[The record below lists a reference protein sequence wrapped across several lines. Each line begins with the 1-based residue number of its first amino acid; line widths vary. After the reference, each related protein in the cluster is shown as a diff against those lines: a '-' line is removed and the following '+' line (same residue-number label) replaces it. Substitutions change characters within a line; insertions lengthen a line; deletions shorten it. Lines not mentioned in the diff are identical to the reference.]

1 MKNYTTIPVRHNAI
15 QGILFV
21 NLATLLWASNI
32 VVGRTLASSIGPLT
46 LSAARFSL
54 GGLFFALL
62 LFRNTSEEKRPSS
75 PQERWLFFGMALV
88 GVVAFSPLLYLGLRY
103 TTAANAALINGTG
116 PLMTGIL
123 ALVLLREPMSF
134 RQITG
139 ACVAL
144 GGIFLLLSQG
154 SLAFL
159 EGHQINRGDLFV
171 IMGVALWGLYSV
183 LGKMSMRNCS
193 PLKATA
199 ISTFMGLPLLYA
211 LALVELQS
219 FPVQWSL
226 PLFGAV
232 LYVGVG
238 PAALGF
244 YAWNA
249 GVARLGPSGAMVF
262 YNTLPLY
269 GTLLGY
275 FCLGEPL
282 GIFHILG
289 GALIIGGGLWGSL
302 RG

>member
-1 MKNYTTIPVRHNAI
+1 MHAPKITESRHNTLT
-15 QGILFV
+15 GILLV

-32 VVGRTLASSIGPLT
+32 VVGRSLASSIGPLT

-62 LFRNTSEEKRPSS
+62 LFRNPPEEKS
-75 PQERWLFFGMALV
+75 PASPRERWLFLGMALA

-103 TTAANAALINGTG
+103 TTATNAALINGTG
-116 PLMTGIL
+116 PLVTGLL
-123 ALVLLREPMSF
+123 ALMLLRQPMSF

-139 ACVAL
+139 SCIAL
-144 GGIFLLLSQG
+144 GGIALLLSQG

-159 EGHQINRGDLFV
+159 AEHRINRGDFFV
-171 IMGVALWGLYSV
+171 ILGVALWGLYSV
-183 LGKMSMRNCS
+183 LGKMVMRNRS

-199 ISTFMGLPLLYA
+199 ISTFLGLPFLYL
-211 LALVELQS
+211 LALGELQT
-219 FPVQWSL
+219 FPVHWS
-226 PLFGAV
+226 PSLFGAV
-232 LYVGVG
+232 LYVGIG

-249 GVARLGPSGAMVF
+249 GIARLGPSGAMVF

-289 GALIIGGGLWGSL
+289 GTLIIGGGLWGSL
-302 RG
+302 KN

>member
-1 MKNYTTIPVRHNAI
+1 
-15 QGILFV
+15 
-21 NLATLLWASNI
+21 
-32 VVGRTLASSIGPLT
+32 
-46 LSAARFSL
+46 
-54 GGLFFALL
+54 
-62 LFRNTSEEKRPSS
+62 
-75 PQERWLFFGMALV
+75 
-88 GVVAFSPLLYLGLRY
+88 
-103 TTAANAALINGTG
+103 
-116 PLMTGIL
+116 
-123 ALVLLREPMSF
+123 
-134 RQITG
+134 
-139 ACVAL
+139 
-144 GGIFLLLSQG
+144 
-154 SLAFL
+154 
-159 EGHQINRGDLFV
+159 
-171 IMGVALWGLYSV
+171 VALWGLYSV

-199 ISTFMGLPLLYA
+199 ISIFMGLPLLYA
-211 LALVELQS
+211 LALVELRG

-238 PAALGF
+238 PTTLGF
-244 YAWNA
+244 YAWNT

-289 GALIIGGGLWGSL
+289 GTLIIGGGLWGSL

>member
-1 MKNYTTIPVRHNAI
+1 MKKPAKIPGFDKKI
-15 QGILFV
+15 SGILFV

-32 VVGRTLASSIGPLT
+32 VIGRSIASAIGPLT
-46 LSAARFSL
+46 LSGARFTL
-54 GGLFFALL
+54 AALLFGFL
-62 LFRNTSEEKRPSS
+62 LFRDRSFSLKKHASS
-75 PQERWLFFGMALV
+75 STTLLFLGMALT

-116 PLMTGIL
+116 PLMTGFL
-123 ALVLLREPMSF
+123 ALLLLREPMSF

-144 GGIFLLLSQG
+144 GGIGLLLSRG
-154 SLAFL
+154 SLSFVT
-159 EGHQINRGDLFV
+159 EHRINQGDLVV
-171 IMGVALWGLYSV
+171 ILAVFLWGLYSV
-183 LGKMSMRNCS
+183 LGKKTMRSVS
-193 PLKATA
+193 PLVTTA
-199 ISTFMGLPLLYA
+199 VSTFMGLPFLYA
-211 LALVELQS
+211 LAFLELRH
-219 FPVQWSL
+219 FPVSWSL

-232 LYVGVG
+232 LYVGLI

-269 GTLLGY
+269 GALLGY
-275 FCLGEPL
+275 LCLGEPL
-282 GIFHILG
+282 GMLHLAG

-302 RG
+302 S